1 MKKLLEL
8 GDHYVSDKKLLELG
22 DHYVSDFIKD
32 DSEMAGRKKYS
43 LDLYLDEE
51 LGAPRLKDVAPA
63 STMWGKYWY
72 RSAINTSMTL
82 ELQGIVKEI
91 TSRVKLKDNDIWLDI
106 ACNDGTLLKAVP
118 DNLNKIGIDPCD
130 DSFYAESSKVATV
143 VQDYFSKEAWNRTK
157 FAGKKAKVITCIAM
171 FYDLDDPHPFVQDMY
186 DVLDDDGV
194 AVLQM
199 SYTPLM
205 INQLAFD
212 NICHEHVYYYDLK
225 SINKL
230 FSQHGFRVVD
240 CSLND
245 TNGGSFRIYFQKE
258 TAAIGSFGS
267 SPLRD
272 VCDYRVESI
281 LNYEN
286 NVIDISNPI
295 IWNSFKF
302 RLEDL
307 KHDVLEFI
315 GNAKKLGRSVYGYGA
330 STKGNTL
337 LQYFG
342 IDHTHVTAIAERSPY
357 KFGYKTVGSNIPII
371 SEDEMRKAKPDY
383 ALVLPWHFITEFQTR
398 EKEFLDSGGSFIVP
412 CPIFEI
418 ISK

>member
-8 GDHYVSDKKLLELG
+8 GN
-22 DHYVSDFIKD
+22 HYVSDFIKD
-32 DSEMAGRKKYS
+32 DSEMEGRQKYS

-51 LGAPRLKDVAPA
+51 LGAPRLNPADIAPP
-63 STMWGKYWY
+63 STMWGRYWY

-91 TSRVKLKDNDIWLDI
+91 TSRVKLKDNDVWLDI

-118 DNLNKIGIDPCD
+118 DNLKKVGIDPCD

-143 VQDYFSKEAWNRTK
+143 VQDYFSKDAWIEAG
-157 FAGKKAKVITCIAM
+157 FSGKKAKVITCIAM

-230 FSQHGFRVVD
+230 FSQHGFKVVD

-258 TAAIGSFGS
+258 SAPVSSFGS

-272 VCDYRVESI
+272 VCDYRVETI

-286 NVIDISNPI
+286 NVVDISSPI
-295 IWNSFKF
+295 IWNSFKH
-302 RLEDL
+302 RLDDL
-307 KHDVLEFI
+307 KIDVLEFI
-315 GNAKKLGRSVYGYGA
+315 EKAKHSGKSVYGYGA

-342 IDHTHVTAIAERSPY
+342 IDNTHVKAIAERSPY
-357 KFGYKTVGSNIPII
+357 KFGYKTIGSNIPII
-371 SEDEMRKAKPDY
+371 SEEEMRKAKPDY
-383 ALVLPWHFITEFQTR
+383 ALVLPWHFISEFQVR
-398 EKEFLDSGGSFIVP
+398 EKAFLDGGGAFIVP